1 MIAPRRPTPLD
12 PRGRFLVQ
20 RVASPAVTQSAGI
33 GLCNAG
39 STSLEASDAETF
51 LVGTP
56 PAPDNVNEAARLAME
71 ASDPV
76 EDDRGPVDYKRAMV
90 RELTRRA
97 LWRALA
103 RAQGGAA

>member
-1 MIAPRRPTPLD
+1 MD
-12 PRGRFLVQ
+12 
-20 RVASPAVTQSAGI
+20 
-33 GLCNAG
+33 
-39 STSLEASDAETF
+39 
-51 LVGTP
+51 
-56 PAPDNVNEAARLAME
+56 
-71 ASDPV
+71 ASDPA